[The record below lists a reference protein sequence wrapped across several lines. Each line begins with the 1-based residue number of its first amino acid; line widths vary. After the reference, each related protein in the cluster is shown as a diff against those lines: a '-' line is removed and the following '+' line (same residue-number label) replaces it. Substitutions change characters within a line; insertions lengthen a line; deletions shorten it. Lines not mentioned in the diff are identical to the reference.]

1 LYPKEEK
8 NLKAQSSNIEPSTRK
23 ILHKFGAQKIVVVRE
38 RIMNSKNYRKGV
50 LGRPEMMKET
60 LMFRSILNLLLFWKL
75 PTSLPW
81 IPSIRQTYL

>member
-1 LYPKEEK
+1 MYPKEEK
-8 NLKAQSSNIEPSTRK
+8 TLKAQSSNIEPSTRK
-23 ILHKFGAQKIVVVRE
+23 TLHKFGAQKIVVVRE

-50 LGRPEMMKET
+50 LGRPEMLKET
-60 LMFRSILNLLLFWKL
+60 LMFRSILSLLLFWKL